1 MGKVSK
7 DKRDIYYRQAKEDG
21 YRARSAYKLLQLD
34 EEFHFFK
41 YVTKVVDLCAAPGS
55 WSQVCCE
62 KLAKNANHPVC
73 KEYEM
78 DKEIKIVAVDLQ
90 PIAPYP
96 PVITIQGDI
105 TEESTATK
113 IIEAAE
119 GKVDLVICDGAPD
132 VTGLHAFDE
141 FLQSQLV
148 LSALNITTI
157 ILKEG
162 GHFVAKIF
170 RAKNI
175 QLLQT
180 QMEMFFKKVEVAK
193 PKSSRQSS
201 SESFIVCM
209 DYTPIPDYVPTLKN
223 PMFLS
228 DYDKE
233 ITKLT
238 GINRKIVPFLACG
251 DTSGWDSDKTNK
263 LPELK
268 RPGLLYDPLEVF
280 HNPKYMPRNPVE
292 APINPNY
299 STSVSLKKGDRLEKV
314 ELPKSDAYKNVLT
327 KIKLQVGQLE
337 PVRPSSSMS
346 NPISVDSLTELF
358 D

>member
-96 PVITIQGDI
+96 PVIRIQGDI

-113 IIEAAE
+113 IIESAE

-148 LSALNITTI
+148 LSALNITTM

-170 RAKNI
+170 RAKNV

-238 GINRKIVPFLACG
+238 GINRKIVPFLSCG

-268 RPGLLYDPLEVF
+268 KQSGLHDPLGIF
-280 HNPKYMPRNPVE
+280 GDSKYSSKNPVE

-299 STSVSLKKGDRLEKV
+299 LTSVSLKKGDRLEKAEPSKIEV
-314 ELPKSDAYKNVLT
+314 YKSVLS
-327 KIKLQVGQLE
+327 KIRLIAGDLE
-337 PVRPSSSMS
+337 KVVPPTSVS
-346 NPISVDSLTELF
+346 NPTSVDTLAELF